1 MGLDAREAGEVPVPG
16 GRGAVSKE
24 STQLKRHRGAK
35 QERPLTPE
43 QYSMKKVLSVE
54 RAGAA
59 SLATL

>member
-1 MGLDAREAGEVPVPG
+1 M
-16 GRGAVSKE
+16 SKE

-59 SLATL
+59 SLAML